1 MIKDINSESVLYNL
15 RSVLIIN
22 DSLNILDY
30 IEVTVI
36 IINLLITVHHFY
48 HQTLIF
54 IKEFSLLHKSFN
66 DSMNLKTTKR
76 MLLKVKKDE
85 SSLSYF
91 NDDHS
96 PVIIKVIENNHKH
109 RQKY

>member
-1 MIKDINSESVLYNL
+1 MIKGINSGSILYNL
-15 RSVLIIN
+15 RLVSVIN
-22 DSLNILDY
+22 DSSDILNY
-30 IEVTVI
+30 IEATVI
-36 IINLLITVHHFY
+36 IINLLMTVHYLHY
-48 HQTLIF
+48 QTLIF
-54 IKEFSLLHKSFN
+54 IKEFSLLYKSFN
-66 DSMNLKTTKR
+66 DSMNLKITER

-96 PVIIKVIENNHKH
+96 PVIIKVIENNYKH